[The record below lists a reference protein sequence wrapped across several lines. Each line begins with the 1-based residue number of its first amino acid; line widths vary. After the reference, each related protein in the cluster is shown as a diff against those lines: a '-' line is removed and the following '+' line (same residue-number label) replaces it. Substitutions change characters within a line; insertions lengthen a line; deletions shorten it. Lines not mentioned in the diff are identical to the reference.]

1 MGAAQLQS
9 PNTVIAPRLVPENRR
24 KRMMEQLN
32 NRIIREQEKKIPLH
46 KYKDKKGNA
55 NNQDS

>member
-1 MGAAQLQS
+1 MLGAAQVQS

-32 NRIIREQEKKIPLH
+32 NRIIKEQEKKVPLY
-46 KYKDKKGNA
+46 KYKDKKGVA
-55 NNQDS
+55 NN